1 MWSLEKQGTQIC
13 EDAVGIWVS
22 TSMLKSRTKPS
33 VDKECLGAKSLLET
47 TMLKVVTPERGT
59 APVLRCTSKPKMVH
73 ALTSFFQPV
82 YRTPINK
89 PAFPFRATTEQQTK
103 AALL

>member
-1 MWSLEKQGTQIC
+1 MLSLEKQGTQIC

-47 TMLKVVTPERGT
+47 PMLKVVTPERGT
-59 APVLRCTSKPKMVH
+59 APVL
-73 ALTSFFQPV
+73 
-82 YRTPINK
+82 
-89 PAFPFRATTEQQTK
+89 
-103 AALL
+103 